1 MSSHSYNI
9 MQKIISW
16 FKNYFYYYKWHV
28 IIGAFVLFVVV
39 FCVVQCSVQDKYEV
53 YITYAGPD
61 NIANQFEDI
70 RSSVRAVY
78 TTKDEKNAG
87 AISIR
92 DIIWV
97 NEELAA
103 QYIRDGIY
111 YDASQN
117 SDNAQLLF
125 TEIASGNSFIYI
137 LDKQQYEKLK
147 GDGAFEPLS
156 DVFGDKQVECAID
169 EYGID
174 FKSTAFAKY
183 FECYREWKGDL
194 VLCLRSDTLSESLIN
209 RLKGSKQFEK
219 SFKLH
224 RQIFMDIVEF
234 EVK

>member
-1 MSSHSYNI
+1 

-16 FKNYFYYYKWHV
+16 FKNYFYYYKWYV
-28 IIGAFVLFVVV
+28 LIGAFVLFVVV
-39 FCVVQCSVQDKYEV
+39 FCVVQCSAQDKYEV
-53 YITYAGPD
+53 YMTYAGPD

-70 RSSVRAVY
+70 RSSVRSVY

-92 DIIWV
+92 DIVWV
-97 NEELAA
+97 NDELAA
-103 QYIRDGIY
+103 QYIKDGIY

-117 SDNAQLLF
+117 SDNVQLLF

-137 LDKQQYEKLK
+137 LDKQQYKKLK
-147 GDGAFEPLS
+147 GDGVFEPLS
-156 DVFGDKQVECAID
+156 DIFGDKQVECAID

-183 FECYREWKGDL
+183 FDCYKEWKGDL

-224 RQIFMDIVEF
+224 RQIFTDSVEF